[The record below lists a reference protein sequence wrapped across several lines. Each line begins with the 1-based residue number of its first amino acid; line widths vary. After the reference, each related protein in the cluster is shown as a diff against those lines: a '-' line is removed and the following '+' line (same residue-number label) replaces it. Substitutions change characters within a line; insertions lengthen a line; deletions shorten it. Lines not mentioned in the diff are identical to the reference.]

1 MTWEE
6 PVFRFLL
13 MLRGILRRRT
23 AQNGTFCSGNNK
35 EGRSR
40 HETKKTGNN
49 GNIKMQEKSKDIKVT
64 ITMLVSNRKDT
75 IRKCMDSIKPI
86 LEQVPSELIVVDTGS
101 TDGSMDIVRE
111 YTDRIVKFEWC
122 NDFSKARNAG
132 LEGACGEWVMSL
144 DDDEWFDDV
153 SEIVDFF
160 NTGEYKHYN
169 RAIYVAR
176 NYADLEGRDWSDS
189 NACRMVKRFPD
200 TCYTGRVHE
209 FIGPLMNPTKYFD
222 AFVHHYGYAFQSEEE
237 HRKHAGRN
245 ISLMEIE
252 LAESPEDMRI
262 IPQMVQECFSLKE
275 TDRVL
280 ELCRRGMDIHKRT
293 GKYAP
298 GAGYCYVFSIRAYMV
313 TEEWDKAYRWGKD
326 MLEKGAPTNMA
337 LLGAVRE
344 MVTVCK
350 QDGKYREGLNCLHKY
365 CELYDVLTEKVDRDE
380 IYLGM
385 SKYLRKEERE
395 YAYMEGIALGIL
407 AKDPE
412 AANTYFYLK
421 DWNVRPLMVHPDTL
435 DYVMELWAECGF
447 RQEYADALGKI
458 VANPP
463 FYKQITENMR
473 KYGKEDPQGCR
484 NLLYLFAV
492 CQDTSPYT
500 NRYRLDYYSTYGEGT
515 GHLEMQR
522 LAGLLWEGEE
532 NPLLWEHKF
541 WTLLT
546 GNGLTVT
553 EYIRNTGLT
562 EWFTQVRGWLEV
574 CVGRGADWDEAYGVS
589 YCGDEPGEMHFRF
602 LELKHGEGMMRRK
615 LSEQGAERMDSRW
628 LLECLDGFYSGMWEF
643 FARIYREEMFEYGM
657 ATVLPPEAAFAVYIR
672 LAVQR
677 RQAGDNDAYPRMLLK
692 AAECYPPMKEW
703 CKALL
708 QKEKEE
714 RLSGRSREEET
725 EFRILAG
732 RMKQKVRELLDAG
745 SHEAARQLIL
755 QLEKLLPGD
764 AELAALGER
773 IP

>member
-1 MTWEE
+1 
-6 PVFRFLL
+6 
-13 MLRGILRRRT
+13 
-23 AQNGTFCSGNNK
+23 
-35 EGRSR
+35 
-40 HETKKTGNN
+40 
-49 GNIKMQEKSKDIKVT
+49 MQEKSKDIKVT

-132 LEGACGEWVMSL
+132 LEGASGEWVMSL

-160 NTGEYKHYN
+160 NTGEYKKYN

-176 NYADLEGRDWSDS
+176 NYTDLEGRDWSDS
-189 NACRMVKRFPD
+189 NAGRMVKRFPE
-200 TCYTGRVHE
+200 TRYVGRVHE
-209 FIGPLMNPTKYFD
+209 YLGPIMNPTKFFN
-222 AFVHHYGYAFQSEEE
+222 AFVHHYGYAYQSEEE

-245 ISLMEIE
+245 ISLMELE

-262 IPQMVQECFSLKE
+262 IPQMVQECFSTGQTE
-275 TDRVL
+275 RVR
-280 ELCRRGMDIHKRT
+280 ELCRRGMDVYRRT
-293 GKYAP
+293 GRFAP
-298 GAGYCYVFSIRAYMV
+298 GAGYCYVHMLRTHMRDGEWDRAY
-313 TEEWDKAYRWGKD
+313 ECGKE
-326 MLEKGAPTNMA
+326 MLGDGAPTSVA

-350 QDGKYREGLNCLHKY
+350 QAGHYREGLECLHRY
-365 CELYDVLTEKVDRDE
+365 CELYGVLTQDVDRDE
-380 IYLGM
+380 IYLGL
-385 SKYLRKEERE
+385 SRYLREEERE
-395 YAYMEGIALGIL
+395 YACMEGIALGML
-407 AKDPE
+407 AGDPE
-412 AANTYFYLK
+412 SANRYFSLK
-421 DWNVRPLMVHPDTL
+421 NWDVRPLMLHPDTL

-447 RQEYADALGKI
+447 RQEYADVLDKI
-458 VANPP
+458 VSKPP
-463 FYKQITENMR
+463 FHKQVTENMR
-473 KYGKEDPQGCR
+473 KYGTENTQGYQK
-484 NLLYLFAV
+484 LLYLFAV

-515 GHLEMQR
+515 GHLEMQK

-615 LSEQGAERMDSRW
+615 LSEQGAGRMDSRW

-657 ATVLPPEAAFAVYIR
+657 ATVLPPEAAFAVYMR

-677 RQAGDNDAYPRMLLK
+677 RQAGDNDAYLRMLLK

-703 CKALL
+703 CKVLL

-714 RLSGRSREEET
+714 RLSGRTQAEDT
-725 EFRILAG
+725 EFMVLAG
-732 RMKQKVRELLDAG
+732 RMKQKVRELLDTG
-745 SHEAARQLIL
+745 NHEAARQLIL
-755 QLEKLLPGD
+755 QLENLLPGD

>member
-1 MTWEE
+1 
-6 PVFRFLL
+6 
-13 MLRGILRRRT
+13 
-23 AQNGTFCSGNNK
+23 
-35 EGRSR
+35 
-40 HETKKTGNN
+40 
-49 GNIKMQEKSKDIKVT
+49 MQEKSKDIKVT

-132 LEGACGEWVMSL
+132 LEGASGEWVMSL

-275 TDRVL
+275 TGRVL

-589 YCGDEPGEMHFRF
+589 YCRDEPGEMHFRF

-615 LSEQGAERMDSRW
+615 LSEQGTGRMDSRW

-677 RQAGDNDAYPRMLLK
+677 RQAGDNDAYLRMLLK

>member
-1 MTWEE
+1 
-6 PVFRFLL
+6 
-13 MLRGILRRRT
+13 
-23 AQNGTFCSGNNK
+23 
-35 EGRSR
+35 
-40 HETKKTGNN
+40 
-49 GNIKMQEKSKDIKVT
+49 MQEKSKDIKVT
-64 ITMLVSNRKDT
+64 ITMLVSNRIGT

-275 TDRVL
+275 TGRVL

>member
-1 MTWEE
+1 
-6 PVFRFLL
+6 
-13 MLRGILRRRT
+13 
-23 AQNGTFCSGNNK
+23 
-35 EGRSR
+35 
-40 HETKKTGNN
+40 
-49 GNIKMQEKSKDIKVT
+49 MQEKSKDIKVT

-132 LEGACGEWVMSL
+132 LEGASGEWVMSL

-589 YCGDEPGEMHFRF
+589 YCRDEPGEMHFRF

>member
-1 MTWEE
+1 
-6 PVFRFLL
+6 
-13 MLRGILRRRT
+13 
-23 AQNGTFCSGNNK
+23 
-35 EGRSR
+35 
-40 HETKKTGNN
+40 
-49 GNIKMQEKSKDIKVT
+49 MQEKSKDIKVT

-132 LEGACGEWVMSL
+132 LEGASGEWVMSL

-473 KYGKEDPQGCR
+473 KYGKEDPQGYR

-615 LSEQGAERMDSRW
+615 LSEQGTGRMDSRW

-708 QKEKEE
+708 RKEKEE

-745 SHEAARQLIL
+745 NHEAARQLIL

>member
-1 MTWEE
+1 
-6 PVFRFLL
+6 
-13 MLRGILRRRT
+13 
-23 AQNGTFCSGNNK
+23 
-35 EGRSR
+35 
-40 HETKKTGNN
+40 
-49 GNIKMQEKSKDIKVT
+49 MQEKSKDIKVT

-132 LEGACGEWVMSL
+132 LEGASGEWVMSL

-615 LSEQGAERMDSRW
+615 LSEQGTGRMDSRW

>member
-1 MTWEE
+1 MTG
-6 PVFRFLL
+6 VQTCAL
-13 MLRGILRRRT
+13 
-23 AQNGTFCSGNNK
+23 
-35 EGRSR
+35 
-40 HETKKTGNN
+40 
-49 GNIKMQEKSKDIKVT
+49 
-64 ITMLVSNRKDT
+64 
-75 IRKCMDSIKPI
+75 PI
-86 LEQVPSELIVVDTGS
+86 
-101 TDGSMDIVRE
+101 
-111 YTDRIVKFEWC
+111 Y
-122 NDFSKARNAG
+122 
-132 LEGACGEWVMSL
+132 
-144 DDDEWFDDV
+144 
-153 SEIVDFF
+153 
-160 NTGEYKHYN
+160 TGEYKHYN

-275 TDRVL
+275 TGRVL

-589 YCGDEPGEMHFRF
+589 YCRDEPGEMHFRF

-677 RQAGDNDAYPRMLLK
+677 RQAGDNDAYLRMLLK

>member
-1 MTWEE
+1 
-6 PVFRFLL
+6 
-13 MLRGILRRRT
+13 
-23 AQNGTFCSGNNK
+23 
-35 EGRSR
+35 
-40 HETKKTGNN
+40 
-49 GNIKMQEKSKDIKVT
+49 MQEKSKDIKVT

-132 LEGACGEWVMSL
+132 LEGASGEWVMSL

>member
-1 MTWEE
+1 
-6 PVFRFLL
+6 
-13 MLRGILRRRT
+13 
-23 AQNGTFCSGNNK
+23 
-35 EGRSR
+35 
-40 HETKKTGNN
+40 
-49 GNIKMQEKSKDIKVT
+49 MQEKSKDIKVT

-132 LEGACGEWVMSL
+132 LEGASGEWVMSL

-589 YCGDEPGEMHFRF
+589 YCRDEPGEMHFRF

-615 LSEQGAERMDSRW
+615 LSEQGTGRMDSRW

>member
-1 MTWEE
+1 
-6 PVFRFLL
+6 
-13 MLRGILRRRT
+13 
-23 AQNGTFCSGNNK
+23 
-35 EGRSR
+35 
-40 HETKKTGNN
+40 
-49 GNIKMQEKSKDIKVT
+49 MQEKSKDIKVT

-132 LEGACGEWVMSL
+132 LEGASGEWVMSL

-275 TDRVL
+275 TGRVL

-615 LSEQGAERMDSRW
+615 LSEQGTGRMDSRW